1 MKALVYM
8 GPEVLSF
15 QDMPD
20 PQPERGEV
28 LIKVAGV
35 GVCGSDMHAFLGHDE
50 RRPAPLILGHEVA
63 GTIAQGPEAGRRVT
77 VNPLVSCGTC
87 RACLEGRDNLCPD
100 RQIISMSPRQGG
112 FAEYISMPLEN

>member
-35 GVCGSDMHAFLGHDE
+35 GICGSDMHAFLGHDE

-63 GTIAQGPEAGRRVT
+63 GTIAQGPEAGRRSSWPK
-77 VNPLVSCGTC
+77 N
-87 RACLEGRDNLCPD
+87 ACMSEP
-100 RQIISMSPRQGG
+100 QIPTPATLIKTSPRLGCG
-112 FAEYISMPLEN
+112 SGIS

>member
-35 GVCGSDMHAFLGHDE
+35 GICGSDMHAFLGHSFW
-50 RRPAPLILGHEVA
+50 GMKW
-63 GTIAQGPEAGRRVT
+63 
-77 VNPLVSCGTC
+77 LVRSPKG
-87 RACLEGRDNLCPD
+87 
-100 RQIISMSPRQGG
+100 PRQG
-112 FAEYISMPLEN
+112 AASR

>member
-28 LIKVAGV
+28 F
-35 GVCGSDMHAFLGHDE
+35 D
-50 RRPAPLILGHEVA
+50 
-63 GTIAQGPEAGRRVT
+63 
-77 VNPLVSCGTC
+77 
-87 RACLEGRDNLCPD
+87 
-100 RQIISMSPRQGG
+100 
-112 FAEYISMPLEN
+112 

>member
-28 LIKVAGV
+28 LIKVAGQHACCWL
-35 GVCGSDMHAFLGHDE
+35 GRCVCG
-50 RRPAPLILGHEVA
+50 
-63 GTIAQGPEAGRRVT
+63 T
-77 VNPLVSCGTC
+77 
-87 RACLEGRDNLCPD
+87 
-100 RQIISMSPRQGG
+100 
-112 FAEYISMPLEN
+112 

>member
-50 RRPAPLILGHEVA
+50 RRPAPLI
-63 GTIAQGPEAGRRVT
+63 
-77 VNPLVSCGTC
+77 
-87 RACLEGRDNLCPD
+87 
-100 RQIISMSPRQGG
+100 
-112 FAEYISMPLEN
+112 